1 MDVGSDSSGSATA
14 GGGSGGNSAA
24 QTLMIAYDGSP
35 NADRAI
41 RYAGQFL
48 RAQSAVVVTAW
59 QPGGMTPARMS
70 TLAGGMQPFID
81 TQLDAGVDQALEDE
95 AASINERGVTLA
107 AECGLTARGSLV
119 EVESTVWGALVAAAE
134 ALNVDLLVTGTRG
147 ASGLKALLR
156 SSVAERV
163 LKHCHRPV
171 FIVPAKCEKGP
182 QVTL

>member
-1 MDVGSDSSGSATA
+1 MDVGSISAGSATA
-14 GGGSGGNSAA
+14 PSGRGDNRAR

-41 RYAGQFL
+41 RYAGHFL
-48 RAQSAVVVTAW
+48 RAESAVVVTAW

-70 TLAGGMQPFID
+70 TLAGGMQPFVD
-81 TQLDAGVDQALEDE
+81 TQLDAGVDRALEDE
-95 AASINERGVTLA
+95 ATQINERGVALA
-107 AECGLTARGSLV
+107 RECGLSSRGTLV

-134 ALNVDLLVTGTRG
+134 ALDVDLLVTGTRG

-171 FIVPAKCEKGP
+171 FIVPAKCEREP
-182 QVTL
+182 ELTL

>member
-1 MDVGSDSSGSATA
+1 MDVGSVSSGSATA
-14 GGGSGGNSAA
+14 GSGSGGNSAA

-41 RYAGQFL
+41 RYAGHFL

-95 AASINERGVTLA
+95 AAAINERGVTLA

-134 ALNVDLLVTGTRG
+134 ALDVDLLVTGTRG

-171 FIVPAKCEKGP
+171 FIVPAKCEKEP

>member
-1 MDVGSDSSGSATA
+1 MRPLGASSAGVTLLGDLSGLASGLLAGMAATSMRALHRYDSGWMKFLSFCVFATLSSG
-14 GGGSGGNSAA
+14 
-24 QTLMIAYDGSP
+24 
-35 NADRAI
+35 
-41 RYAGQFL
+41 
-48 RAQSAVVVTAW
+48 
-59 QPGGMTPARMS
+59 
-70 TLAGGMQPFID
+70 
-81 TQLDAGVDQALEDE
+81 
-95 AASINERGVTLA
+95 GVTLA

-134 ALNVDLLVTGTRG
+134 ALDVDLLVTGTRG

-171 FIVPAKCEKGP
+171 FIVPAKCEKEP